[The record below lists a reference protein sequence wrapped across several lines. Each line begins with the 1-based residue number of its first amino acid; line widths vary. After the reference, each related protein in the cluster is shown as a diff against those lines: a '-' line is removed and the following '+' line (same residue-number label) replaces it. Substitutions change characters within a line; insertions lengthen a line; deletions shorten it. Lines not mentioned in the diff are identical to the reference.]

1 MLIDVYV
8 EGMTGAP
15 VRLRA
20 AMVLVRQDDGTLIN
34 VAGEYGGGTLLAHA
48 NDKDF
53 NDTLRKLGV
62 HERTTC
68 LVIPRSAVPDGFQ
81 LLAAPSGA

>member
-8 EGMTGAP
+8 EGMTAAP

-20 AMVLVRQDDGTLIN
+20 AMILVRQENGTLIN
-34 VAGEYGGGTLLAHA
+34 VAGEYGGGILLAHA

-53 NDTLRKLGV
+53 NDTLRKLGIQ
-62 HERTTC
+62 ERTSC
-68 LVIPRSAVPDGFQ
+68 LILPRGAVPEGFQ
-81 LLAAPSGA
+81 LVASPGG